1 MTEPLTLLPDTD
13 PSDWPS
19 EWPRV
24 TVAIPVR
31 NGGARF
37 RDVCSALRDQD
48 YPDFNVL
55 CIDSGS
61 SDGSVEII
69 REHGFRLH
77 QIPPESFGHGRT
89 RNQAFELCD
98 SPLVAFLTH
107 DAVPDDTTWLRHLV
121 GAVLSAPDIA
131 GAYGRHLPHPGTDPY
146 VTRDLNAHFAAR
158 ATSPVVRKRDY
169 PHFDQ
174 NERLRQ
180 NCHFYSDNASIMR
193 RDVWVTLPYPDVDFA
208 EDQLW
213 ALAVLNAGY
222 AIAYVANA
230 PVRHSHDFGPWESF
244 QRSFDEARSF
254 RRDFGYRII
263 RSPLHA
269 MRMILHHSLRDLGLG
284 LRRGWIFTHP
294 KRVLRRIGID
304 FMRPLGQYF
313 GTLSAHRERHSL
325 SFLSRDNRLRK
336 TP

>member
-1 MTEPLTLLPDTD
+1 MKQPLTSF
-13 PSDWPS
+13 SDDRPS
-19 EWPRV
+19 EWPHV

-37 RDVCSALRDQD
+37 REVCATLRDQD
-48 YPDFNVL
+48 YPGFDVL

-61 SDGSVEII
+61 SDGSLDIV

-77 QIPPESFGHGRT
+77 QISPENFGHGRT
-89 RNQAFELCD
+89 RNLAFELCD

-107 DAVPDDTTWLRHLV
+107 DAVPVDAAWLRHLV
-121 GAVLSAPDIA
+121 TALQSAPDIA
-131 GAYGRHLPHPGTDPY
+131 GAYGRHLPHLRTDPY
-146 VTRDLNAHFAAR
+146 VIRDLNAHFAAR
-158 ATSPVVRKRDY
+158 ITPPVVRKRDF
-169 PHFDQ
+169 PRFDED
-174 NERLRQ
+174 ERLRQ
-180 NCHFYSDNASIMR
+180 TCHFYSDNASIMR

-213 ALAVLNAGY
+213 ALAALHAGY
-222 AIAYVANA
+222 AIAYAADA

-254 RRDFGYRII
+254 RRNFGYRMI
-263 RSPLHA
+263 RGPLHA
-269 MRMILHHSLRDLGLG
+269 LRSILTQILRDLALG
-284 LRRGWIFTHP
+284 LRRGWIVTHP
-294 KRVLRRIGID
+294 KRVLRRIGVD

-313 GTLSAHRERHSL
+313 GTLAAHSDGRTL

-336 TP
+336 SP